1 MSIRQQSTNPE
12 TTFVPEQTI
21 PAFCILLVMDDDLL
35 ANRIATIAGKN
46 CSVVRFRNEID
57 SEKWLT
63 DKQQVNLII
72 LDKTT
77 GPAMVANVRS
87 KADYQLVPVLVT
99 CRFGENQLVRKTLA
113 AGVTDML
120 VINEENY
127 SIQTK
132 IDYYL
137 SLYNQVQAFQ
147 PTEQQPS
154 VHEYQYS
161 TPGWKRSI
169 DIFVSLLI
177 LVLLSPI
184 MLVVALLILIDS
196 KGPVIYKSK
205 RAGANFHVFN
215 MYKFRT
221 MEVDADQLINQ
232 LSAHNLY
239 AETPQESADI
249 ITDLCPACSELG
261 VACQQIL
268 IDHNKSICEKAYLNG
283 AGKSAKFMK
292 FRNDPRV
299 TRLGT
304 FLRNSSI
311 DELPQLLNIL
321 VGDMSLVGNR
331 PLPLYEAEQLTSNE
345 FAQRFCGPAGLTGL
359 WQIKKRAKGQ
369 GMMSDRERTLLD
381 IDYTNNFSFN
391 TDIKIIWETFFS
403 LWQKENV

>member
-1 MSIRQQSTNPE
+1 MLTHQHLTNSE
-12 TTFVPEQTI
+12 TTFIPGQTI
-21 PAFCILLVMDDDLL
+21 PAFCILLVMDDDLI

-46 CSVVRFRNEID
+46 CTVVRFKNEVD

-63 DKQQVNLII
+63 DKQQVDLII
-72 LDKTT
+72 VDKNT
-77 GPAMVANVRS
+77 GPATVTNIRS
-87 KADYQLVPVLVT
+87 KTEYQLVPVLVT
-99 CRFGENQLVRKTLA
+99 CRFGENHLVRKTLA

-120 VINEENY
+120 VINEENH

-137 SLYNQVQAFQ
+137 SLCNQVQTLQA
-147 PTEQQPS
+147 TEHQAPAY
-154 VHEYQYS
+154 EYQYS
-161 TPGWKRSI
+161 TPWWKRSI
-169 DIFVSLLI
+169 DVGVSLLI

-184 MLVVALLILIDS
+184 MLLVALLILIDS

-205 RAGANFHVFN
+205 RAGANFYVFN

-221 MEVDADQLINQ
+221 MKVDADQLLDQ

-239 AETPQESADI
+239 AEASHPSTDT
-249 ITDLCPACSELG
+249 ITELCPACSELG
-261 VACQQIL
+261 IACQQIL
-268 IDHNKSICEKAYLNG
+268 IDHNKPICEKAYLSG

-292 FRNDPRV
+292 FRNDPRI

-311 DELPQLLNIL
+311 DELPQLVNIL

-331 PLPLYEAEQLTSNE
+331 PLPLYEAEKLTSNE

-359 WQIKKRAKGQ
+359 WQISKRAKGQ

-391 TDIKIIWETFFS
+391 TDIQIIWKTFFS